1 MNEETRLFV
10 GYDGG
15 SYVLLGKQGQQVHQ
29 LVVGDVIEVQI
40 GSTWHRARVESGG
53 YKGFYYVTSQGQRG
67 RFALCMQV
75 RRIEQQVLASVVQ
88 GSPLEQLRLAWVGRR
103 VQSRVPLAVGYV
115 YGVVREITERGQA
128 MFVYMSRAN
137 GVPVVATLPVSRLDD
152 FLMSAVS

>member
-10 GYDGG
+10 GYGGG
-15 SYVLLGKQGQQVHQ
+15 SYVLLNKQGQQVHQ

-40 GSTWHRARVESGG
+40 GSTWHRARVESGS
-53 YKGFYYVTSQGQRG
+53 YKGFYYVTSQGHPG

-75 RRIEQQVLASVVQ
+75 RRVEQQVLPSEVQ
-88 GSPLEQLRLAWVGRR
+88 VSPLEQLRLAWVGRR

-128 MFVYMSRAN
+128 IFVYTPRAN